1 MMELMHSTIGVALF
15 LIGVA
20 LSFVIPFS
28 PSIVAFYRKH
38 NKRGTIL
45 VWNIIIS
52 IVLATP
58 IGLAAT
64 TPTGTAFFLMLLL
77 FIAWLIILSWA
88 CNKNVEKPRD
98 PRWVDLKRRELTQ
111 GAFPAWLS
119 RASKAPACPLAPA
132 QPLRH
137 RN

>member
-64 TPTGTAFFLMLLL
+64 TPTGTAPFLMLLL
-77 FIAWLIILSWA
+77 FIAHHSELGMQQ
-88 CNKNVEKPRD
+88 E
-98 PRWVDLKRRELTQ
+98 RREATRPTM
-111 GAFPAWLS
+111 G
-119 RASKAPACPLAPA
+119 
-132 QPLRH
+132 
-137 RN
+137 